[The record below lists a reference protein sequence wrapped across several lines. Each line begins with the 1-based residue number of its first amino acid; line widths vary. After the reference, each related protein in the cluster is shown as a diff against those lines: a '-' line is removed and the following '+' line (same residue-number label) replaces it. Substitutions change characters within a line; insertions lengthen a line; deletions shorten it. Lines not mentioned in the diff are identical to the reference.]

1 MNCCCCCW
9 SSHHWGPP
17 IRPSVRPVHSP
28 ARLLSSSTL
37 KLNLNHLFF
46 LLLLFLVL
54 FSRLMV
60 PSFSVV
66 RRREGRCLSDTFS
79 FFHFFSFSPQK
90 PSVYLFIYFI
100 FPHSL
105 FQFGLSLSSSSSL
118 SLYSNKSGSPSFSS
132 RDSVCVRIPRRV
144 FNRES
149 KHGFRRVFFSRF
161 ISFRSG
167 DAGSRCHSSSSSSC
181 CGFSFFLL
189 FHLRCCCSKDRARRL
204 TRKRTRS
211 IRVVSQTH
219 THLTGQQKGKTRWTG
234 GVGKGNYLFRR
245 KRNRKK
251 KKKSPLHPRPD
262 FI

>member
-1 MNCCCCCW
+1 
-9 SSHHWGPP
+9 
-17 IRPSVRPVHSP
+17 
-28 ARLLSSSTL
+28 
-37 KLNLNHLFF
+37 
-46 LLLLFLVL
+46 
-54 FSRLMV
+54 MV

-167 DAGSRCHSSSSSSC
+167 DEGSRCHSSSSSSC
-181 CGFSFFLL
+181 CGFFFSFFLL

-204 TRKRTRS
+204 SRKRTRS

-245 KRNRKK
+245 KRKRKK